1 MNEYSGGNYLVY
13 RSSFLTTRVI
23 GDYLEPVEFELEV
36 GFQFGPTEAKTA
48 NDQNNEQTIAYNK
61 IEFFVEYVL
70 NKSIFVSQHNG
81 FWHEIASLE
90 TSNNY
95 VVLHQEPY
103 DDLITKYLYYKMQAI
118 SFPAFMMVDL
128 SVWSS
133 STKLKFNFVGEE
145 ICTLPSIADTIGE
158 LAYHTQP
165 WYHRDDCDTRDY
177 KPTTK
182 KDLDNP
188 PENSVNFDI
197 IFELLSSS
205 KNTGEIVDIQK
216 KFKPTIV

>member
-158 LAYHTQP
+158 LAYHAQP

-197 IFELLSSS
+197 IFELLSNS
-205 KNTGEIVDIQK
+205 KHTGEIVDIQK
-216 KFKPTIV
+216 FKPSIV